1 MDKKKE
7 KYIRKKAEPDEVES
21 DLVSFDLVDA
31 KTVKRRIEEG
41 DVRTPFMRTKKYLD
55 IPKDQRWNTKQ
66 LNSKLLAGILNG
78 DSIPKIA
85 TSLQDVIGNNSAAA
99 TRNARTIITGAENAG
114 RKDSYEDLE
123 EQGVIQK
130 KVWIATPDDRT
141 RESHLLMDGEEV
153 DIDERFSN
161 GLMYPADPSGDASE
175 VYNCRCTMRTHIIGF
190 RKADGRIEKVGQRD
204 DIGHEAAIAKEQAE
218 REREAEEKLR
228 EKEAREAENEAKR
241 RQEEERREE
250 IDRQEEKKASKQKP
264 EEKTET
270 RPLVQG
276 NDITNTWTRRPDQFE
291 YEIED
296 IINAQ
301 GFDGLPKVVP
311 AEDFDKAVK
320 ESNFIAQRVVRAP
333 DEETMQAYTD
343 QLYNGNW
350 YVDCSTGGSSFGQGM
365 YCVANYNGEL
375 TSEISKTMD
384 FYAKAKGYGGRI
396 NENQIARI
404 ETFTLDPSAKILDY
418 EKLEEMSED
427 PRFLQKFDLY
437 KSQWEDAPAYID
449 NITSIAAALG
459 YDAVHVN
466 IPDVTDETI
475 ILNRTKVIF
484 KENKKK

>member
-1 MDKKKE
+1 MED
-7 KYIRKKAEPDEVES
+7 ES

-31 KTVKRRIEEG
+31 KTIKRRIEEG

-153 DIDERFSN
+153 DINERFSN

-190 RKADGRIEKVGQRD
+190 KKADGRVEKVGQRD

-218 REREAEEKLR
+218 REAEAEAKLR

-241 RQEEERREE
+241 KQEEERREE
-250 IDRQEEKKASKQKP
+250 IDRQEARKEKEP
-264 EEKTET
+264 EIKVDVSIEDANEA
-270 RPLVQG
+270 
-276 NDITNTWTRRPDQFE
+276 WFE
-291 YEIED
+291 YENANVMAEYIRTGKMPKED
-296 IINAQ
+296 INGTKLTDMQKAELKKEAELLQ
-301 GFDGLPKVVP
+301 EKAETTKTSYKTLYRGMTMSEEDARTTFAPNETYTFDTLT
-311 AEDFDKAVK
+311 ATATDKD
-320 ESNFIAQRVVRAP
+320 IAQIYSNTENSYVDNPVSVIFEIQKSDGIYGYDRDGAEVVMPKGAEFRVVR
-333 DEETMQAYTD
+333 
-343 QLYNGNW
+343 
-350 YVDCSTGGSSFGQGM
+350 
-365 YCVANYNGEL
+365 NYMDKDGIVH
-375 TSEISKTMD
+375 ISL
-384 FYAKAKGYGGRI
+384 YAKKG
-396 NENQIARI
+396 NN
-404 ETFTLDPSAKILDY
+404 
-418 EKLEEMSED
+418 
-427 PRFLQKFDLY
+427 
-437 KSQWEDAPAYID
+437 
-449 NITSIAAALG
+449 
-459 YDAVHVN
+459 V
-466 IPDVTDETI
+466 
-475 ILNRTKVIF
+475 
-484 KENKKK
+484 KKK